1 LRGFEAFRL
10 ETPEAVVLVTAEA
23 DEAVDAGVAAAA
35 AVVDDAVA
43 PDVVGVVVVKA
54 DVAGGA
60 TTVPLFKLTAPNEA
74 VTGDNA
80 DVVMLTYVGI
90 LVASVKACKGEC
102 PLAIGDGP
110 FVLNIPPAN
119 KLVVE
124 EDDLVWCVVARG
136 GNLSAESPVVR
147 LRCLDE
153 DEPPFSLEEAAAA
166 PEADAADEGSS
177 GGKGEAT
184 TLTTG
189 AEAAGTAFI
198 STLRPSRTTTSSPI
212 LWVLLWP
219 FIPVVFLPSNI
230 KSTLT
235 EALLH
240 LPSRVLRTL

>member
-1 LRGFEAFRL
+1 V
-10 ETPEAVVLVTAEA
+10 TYPEAVVLVTAEA

-110 FVLNIPPAN
+110 FVLNIPKMDTKNSFQFLRQLKQLLIAQ
-119 KLVVE
+119 KFW
-124 EDDLVWCVVARG
+124 VWC
-136 GNLSAESPVVR
+136 LS
-147 LRCLDE
+147 
-153 DEPPFSLEEAAAA
+153 FSHACI
-166 PEADAADEGSS
+166 GSS
-177 GGKGEAT
+177 
-184 TLTTG
+184 
-189 AEAAGTAFI
+189 
-198 STLRPSRTTTSSPI
+198 S
-212 LWVLLWP
+212 
-219 FIPVVFLPSNI
+219 
-230 KSTLT
+230 
-235 EALLH
+235 
-240 LPSRVLRTL
+240 